1 MIIRIATEGQYE
13 VKGAALVELDELD
26 DSILAAIERNE
37 AEQFQAAL
45 VKVVELVRSKG
56 TRLPDASLQESDLIL
71 PPPDVSLEEARDM
84 FTDYP
89 QDLL

>member
-13 VKGAALVELDELD
+13 LRGTALAELDNMD
-26 DSILAAIERNE
+26 DSILSAIERNQ
-37 AEQFQAAL
+37 AEQFEEAL
-45 VKVVELVRSKG
+45 NRVIELIRSKG
-56 TRLPDASLQESDLIL
+56 TRLPDASLHESDLIL
-71 PPPDVSLEEARDM
+71 PPPDVSLEEAREM